1 MVHLRSYLKH
11 STRCFIRYADSSQ
24 KNLTASRFFNPSLLG
39 VWIPEETLLVVFD
52 LLLETR
58 VRVFIWYPN
67 TGIEFRKKK
76 KTHER
81 HNQGIKA
88 DFEVRV
94 SDIQSSLTKVCFIS
108 SSSYATCTSPTMHL
122 ICPPKFCISIV
133 FNFSWDGCNTQEKWK
148 TKVMQNFGGQI
159 RCIMGVSNWR
169 MDNYNEYEKTK
180 IKTSCKPLPMYT

>member
-1 MVHLRSYLKH
+1 MFHPIRGQLAKKLDRFWFFKPFTSWCLD
-11 STRCFIRYADSSQ
+11 TRR
-24 KNLTASRFFNPSLLG
+24 NTAC
-39 VWIPEETLLVVFD
+39 
-52 LLLETR
+52 R
-58 VRVFIWYPN
+58 VRFITWN
-67 TGIEFRKKK
+67 TSKSVYLISKHWNWVSKRKK

-81 HNQGIKA
+81 QNQGIKA

-159 RCIMGVSNWR
+159 RCIMGVSKWR